1 MTVQTR
7 RRDNTRAHVRI
18 YPSKDMIIAEPE
30 QRYDAVEIRRMG
42 AGDECT
48 HGRYLVATAAK
59 HATIIITRACVQP
72 AFVHTQTVRLRNY
85 MLRFTNRL
93 ARHEHADKREE
104 YEQPAWHIQEMHHY
118 KNDAKIIKKMQKSK
132 YLLQNLLNYTKKV
145 TKGG

>member
-1 MTVQTR
+1 
-7 RRDNTRAHVRI
+7 
-18 YPSKDMIIAEPE
+18 
-30 QRYDAVEIRRMG
+30 MG

-59 HATIIITRACVQP
+59 HATIIITRACVIIGIDESPMPEQRICLGESEAVVIQP